1 MLAEGQTVVMG
12 SGSTTVEIAKYIA
25 ANYKRLTVITND
37 LDIVKI
43 FSHKER
49 FNIIVTGGLYDA
61 GEHALYGEQCE

>member
-43 FSHKER
+43 FSTR
-49 FNIIVTGGLYDA
+49 RDLIL
-61 GEHALYGEQCE
+61 L

>member
-49 FNIIVTGGLYDA
+49 FNHFGMGNSPPLA
-61 GEHALYGEQCE
+61 A